1 MLTLKLLFFLLIA
14 VAVNILFGEAFVLP
28 SSSSSSSS
36 SSSCS
41 PRVQQQQQQ
50 QRSTYPIIALQNSIS
65 SDNNNINSN
74 NSAETPNDNN
84 NDTNNKQGNGNNK
97 EHHYY
102 SGGEENE
109 ILPGPDD
116 TTEEHIRSLFSL
128 FNNALA
134 TGSPKLVAKRYSKDA
149 VLLPS
154 SNGDALMTEREIEEF
169 YEDYLPTK
177 PQKRIVDGRIRI
189 GHGWAEDAGIC
200 EISIQDLATGM
211 ARKVKARYVSLIAG
225 FWLRFFCCFLFLFL
239 NSFP

>member
-14 VAVNILFGEAFVLP
+14 ITISILFGEAFVLP

-36 SSSCS
+36 SCS
-41 PRVQQQQQQ
+41 PRVQQQQ
-50 QRSTYPIIALQNSIS
+50 RSTHPIIALQNSIS
-65 SDNNNINSN
+65 SDNNNNINSN
-74 NSAETPNDNN
+74 NSAETPNDNSSK
-84 NDTNNKQGNGNNK
+84 DADKQGGSNK

-116 TTEEHIRSLFSL
+116 TTEENIRSLFTL

-177 PQKRIVDGRIRI
+177 PRKRILDGRIRI
-189 GHGWAEDAGIC
+189 GHGWAEDAGVC

-211 ARKVKARYVSLIAG
+211 ARKVKARYVSSIAG
-225 FWLRFFCCFLFLFL
+225 VWLCFVFVFFWLGFV
-239 NSFP
+239 S